1 MMNPSRLLL
10 RSPAD
15 LWRRGSLLL
24 SVAVLTAALAGCVTE
39 REAATPT
46 DYRHRHAIAIKE
58 GDRIVDVFV
67 GRSRGSLNPTQRAE
81 VAGFAHVWKREATGG
96 IVIDM
101 PAGTPNDIAA
111 ADSLRQIRSILH
123 AAGVPH
129 HAVSVRPYRP
139 VDPTSLATIKLNYT
153 KMGAEV
159 GPCGLWPHDLGPSLD
174 RTYNENRPYWNH
186 GCATQRNL
194 AAMVAEPADLVQP
207 RTETAIYTPRRTTV
221 GEKYRV
227 GQSPATVYPN
237 AKEGKISNVGQ

>member
-1 MMNPSRLLL
+1 MNRPESIL
-10 RSPAD
+10 RSSAGFWP
-15 LWRRGSLLL
+15 RTRVML
-24 SVAVLTAALAGCVTE
+24 SISALAAVLAGCVTE

-67 GRSRGSLNPTQRAE
+67 GRSRGNLNPTQRAE
-81 VAGFAHVWKREATGG
+81 IAGFAHVWKRESTGG

-101 PAGTPNDIAA
+101 PAGTPNEVAA
-111 ADSLRQIRSILH
+111 ADTLRQIRSIFH
-123 AAGVPH
+123 AAGVPQ

-139 VDPTSLATIKLNYT
+139 ADPTALATIKLNYS
-153 KMGAEV
+153 KMSAEV
-159 GPCGLWPHDLGPSLD
+159 GPCGLWPHDIGPSLD

-207 RTETAIYTPRRTTV
+207 RTETATYTPRRTTV
-221 GEKYRV
+221 VEKYRA
-227 GQSPATVYPN
+227 GLSSAIVYPN
-237 AKEGKISNVGQ
+237 AREGRISSVGQ